1 MTHSDFCVYVAHGHY
16 ARSVEGPSSRLFDK
30 TSPHTPQMATFDSSI
45 LAAGRLDQRK
55 ETKTSRLGLRLHRSC
70 DAAGCRLV
78 FVSLRWSSLPAAKV
92 DESKIAICGVCGDV
106 LLKSLELGPSS
117 IVTVC
122 NVQTEV

>member
-1 MTHSDFCVYVAHGHY
+1 M
-16 ARSVEGPSSRLFDK
+16 
-30 TSPHTPQMATFDSSI
+30 
-45 LAAGRLDQRK
+45 
-55 ETKTSRLGLRLHRSC
+55 LHLQ
-70 DAAGCRLV
+70 AAGCRLV
-78 FVSLRWSSLPAAKV
+78 FVFSRWSSLPAAKI

>member
-1 MTHSDFCVYVAHGHY
+1 MKFDVALCSNVDY
-16 ARSVEGPSSRLFDK
+16 A
-30 TSPHTPQMATFDSSI
+30 TQ
-45 LAAGRLDQRK
+45 AA
-55 ETKTSRLGLRLHRSC
+55 LRCNTQNRISC